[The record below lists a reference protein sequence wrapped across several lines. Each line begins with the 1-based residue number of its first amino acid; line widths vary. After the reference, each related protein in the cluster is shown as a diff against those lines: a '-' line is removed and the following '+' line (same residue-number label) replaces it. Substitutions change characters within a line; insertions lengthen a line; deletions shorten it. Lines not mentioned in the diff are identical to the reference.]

1 MTVASRHMQ
10 LTHSKRKQIHVINLH
25 LEFLRRTQKAE
36 AIFTVKDV
44 KLGARITNLHL
55 TLSQIDERTNELVDE
70 VEGYIMMTDMASEA
84 GLTLET
90 GYQIHPKPLEVSLP
104 ALAKGEDK
112 NYIKRGPDVFASFRR
127 AAGQIAMHL
136 IRPERRPAD
145 FPKALIDQWI
155 KFRPE
160 GKEGRLTNDA
170 LGFVVDIFPQ
180 IIEQYHNQDIEEAAL
195 GDGVSAEQAK
205 AFMQKNKS
213 RVTYWYPTLTLNLDV
228 KKLLPEEGV
237 EWLFVRIQAKSI
249 ENGRFDLLVH
259 VLDEHGNLIALSHH
273 AALAVD
279 SSRNTTR
286 AKKQK
291 DAKL

>member
-1 MTVASRHMQ
+1 MQ

-25 LEFLRRTQKAE
+25 LEFLRRTQQGE
-36 AIFTVKDV
+36 AVWIVKDV

-55 TLSQIDERTNELVDE
+55 TLVQVDERSGKLVDE
-70 VEGYIMMTDMASEA
+70 VEGYIMMTDMASET
-84 GLTLET
+84 GLSLET
-90 GYQIHPKPLEVSLP
+90 GYQIYPKPLEVSLP
-104 ALAKGEDK
+104 ALAKGQDK
-112 NYIKRGPDVFASFRR
+112 NYIRRGPDVFAGFRR

-136 IRPERRPAD
+136 IRPEKRPAD

-160 GKEGRLTNDA
+160 GEEGRLTNDA

-195 GDGVSAEQAK
+195 GDGVSAAQAK

-237 EWLFVRIQAKSI
+237 EWLFVRVQAKSI
-249 ENGRFDLLVH
+249 KDGRFDLLVQ
-259 VLDEHGNLIALSHH
+259 VLDESGALIALSNH
-273 AALAVD
+273 ACLAVD

-286 AKKQK
+286 TKKQGGS
-291 DAKL
+291 KL